1 MKRKARSKKFLKELR
16 SLIGALKHMK
26 PGETHILSINA
37 NYGHYQLVIGPSKNS
52 GKEEDEHSIE
62 IEGDIHHLFVTPD
75 EVRAQPSKGQMMK
88 NLKDTVIMR
97 GLHVQL
103 KDPKGDGKC
112 VKCSEGY
119 NGLSAKEYINLAGEA
134 GDDIIDMVEKSDEI
148 SLETYRLIQEDILKA
163 LKENKRKSLAGMT

>member
-37 NYGHYQLVIGPSKNS
+37 NYGHYQLVIGPDKNAMS
-52 GKEEDEHSIE
+52 DEDERSIE
-62 IEGDIHHLFVTPD
+62 IEGEIHHLFVTPD
-75 EVRAQPSKGQMMK
+75 EVRAQPSKNQVID

-103 KDPKGDGKC
+103 KDPKGDGERLKTL
-112 VKCSEGY
+112 GGF
-119 NGLSAKEYINLAGEA
+119 NGLRAKEYINLAGKA
-134 GDDIIDMVEKSDEI
+134 GDDIIERVESSDEI
-148 SLETYRLIQEDILKA
+148 SLDTYRLIQEDIIKA
-163 LKENKRKSLAGMT
+163 LKQNKRKSLQGVS